1 MGLRQ
6 SKNVEVEGAATG
18 ACTGAVTSTTTETT
32 ETKEPMGAFLS
43 SLKTNCAAI
52 KATRKEQAS
61 AVVAT
66 TVQKITDLLDS
77 QPFRDKI
84 AKSAIEAVLHGSK
97 FVCAHH
103 IPCTDVGLIGTEFR
117 DVAPL
122 IIEALTAKYPFDLFP
137 GFYFFFHTFDRAL
150 CPEFIVHVHFKL
162 DRRG

>member
-6 SKNVEVEGAATG
+6 SKNVDVEGAATG
-18 ACTGAVTSTTTETT
+18 TGTGITTETA
-32 ETKEPMGAFLS
+32 ETKEPMGAFLHS
-43 SLKTNCAAI
+43 VKTNCAAI

-61 AVVAT
+61 VVVAT
-66 TVQKITDLLDS
+66 TVQKIADLLDS

-84 AKSAIEAVLHGSK
+84 AKSATEAVLHGSE

-122 IIEALTAKYPFDLFP
+122 IIEALTAKYPFHLFP
-137 GFYFFFHTFDRAL
+137 GFCFFFHTVDRAL

-162 DRRG
+162 DRCG